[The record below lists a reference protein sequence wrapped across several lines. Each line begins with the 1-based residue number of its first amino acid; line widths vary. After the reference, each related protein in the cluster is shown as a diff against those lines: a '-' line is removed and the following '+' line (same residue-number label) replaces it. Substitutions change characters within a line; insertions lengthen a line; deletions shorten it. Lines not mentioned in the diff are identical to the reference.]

1 MRKKYLIGIGLVM
14 LIGSGVTYFLSTE
27 KKLNWPQKR
36 MVILNDEEE
45 ELETENSYL
54 RARHEWLI
62 SRDLRTGTIPD
73 GIHARE
79 LEWLKSQP
87 VNSSNIFQSAVA
99 NSYEAVGPTQNG
111 GRTRTIVHDRRYNGT
126 TNKVVLA
133 GGISGGIFRSE
144 DGGKTWKFVHPV
156 NEVRSVS
163 TLAQDPSKPDTWYAG
178 TGEAIGVSAAYPNAF
193 VYGNGILKSTDN
205 GKTWTTLTITADNV
219 IQNFGFFDI
228 IHKIIVHPK
237 NSDVYAAIHRK
248 IMRSKDGGTTWETV
262 LSCNVNL
269 LATGACAST
278 SSAGVGD
285 LAVKADGSKIF
296 AAITGRN
303 NVRHLVGIWESA
315 TGDSAS
321 FVRIAGGEKDATDS
335 VAGWRGYNN
344 STNSSGDY
352 SAGWGRIVLALSPS
366 NQNIMYTM
374 IENGESASASK
385 SEADLFKVDMSTKP
399 YKWTGNLDT
408 NLVAKRSNNASSS
421 NKYMELQGAYNM
433 LLAVHPTNPNLVLA
447 GGVNLFRS
455 TDGFQTKEN
464 VTFVGGIS
472 SDDTYTDDDGASH
485 ADNHS
490 FSFDPTNPN
499 RVLIASDGGIGLV
512 DDMTVAKPVW
522 SLSASQ
528 YQTLQYYH
536 VGIDPTNGSKTF
548 VGGAQ
553 DNSTTLRD
561 RTNILG
567 AALPDSN
574 DHYIL
579 LGGDGCQVGM
589 TKKNASNQQYLF
601 CAAQLGQFYRMRL
614 FDFNNSNSIY
624 TKIKPANTG
633 EGLFVTYFHLDP
645 DNTDYLYYATDD
657 SIYRT
662 NSSTTVA
669 ADNWTLMSGVAPSV
683 SGDIYALETTRGP
696 YSTNSHLFIG
706 TSAGK
711 IYRLKDPQG
720 PESTA
725 PIDISPNGMS
735 ACVNGV
741 CPLIRDIAVNPRNQ
755 DTAIA
760 VVSNYGANSI
770 FWTGNATAPS
780 PTWEMI
786 EGNLDIPS
794 VRACEIIV
802 KTTGVEYYVGTSIGL
817 FSTNKVSGSA
827 TVWSREVGTSG
838 KPSEML
844 NTAVVNSIASRWSDN
859 TMVVGTHGNGMF
871 TASLGSPI
879 SASSLN
885 NNNPTTAVFNPIRNS
900 ATFINNVYPTITNNT
915 INYKTGNM
923 LGVKRISVQV
933 ANLSGAIVMK
943 RETGYEN
950 GSMNLGNLPAGTYV
964 ITITSADRKYQTVR
978 KIIKQ

>member
-1 MRKKYLIGIGLVM
+1 MRKKVLIGIGLTL
-14 LIGSGVTYFLSTE
+14 LIGTGIAYFLSSEETFD
-27 KKLNWPQKR
+27 WPQKR
-36 MVILNDEEE
+36 MVILNDEDE
-45 ELETENSYL
+45 ELEAENSFM

-62 SRDLRTGTIPD
+62 SRDIKTGTIPE

-87 VNSSNIFQSAVA
+87 VNSSGIFQSAVA
-99 NSYEAVGPTQNG
+99 NNYDAVGPTQNG
-111 GRTRTIVHDRRYNGT
+111 GRTRTVVHDIRYA

-144 DGGKTWKFVHPV
+144 DGGNTWKFVHPV
-156 NEVRSVS
+156 NDVRSVS

-178 TGEAIGVSAAYPNAF
+178 TGEAIGASAAYPNAF

-205 GKTWTTLTITADNV
+205 GKTWTTLTVTADNV

-237 NSDVYAAIHRK
+237 NSDVYAAIHRR
-248 IMRSKDGGTTWETV
+248 IMRSKDGGSTWETV

-269 LATGACAST
+269 LSTGACAST
-278 SSAGVGD
+278 SGAGVGD
-285 LAVKADGSKIF
+285 LAVKSDGSRIF

-303 NVRHLVGIWESA
+303 NVRHLVGIWESS

-321 FVRIAGGEKDATDS
+321 FVRIAGGEKDAADS
-335 VAGWRGYNN
+335 VAGWRAYDN
-344 STNSSGDY
+344 STSSSGDY

-374 IENGESASASK
+374 IENSESASSSK
-385 SEADLFKVDMSTKP
+385 SEADLFRVDMSTKP
-399 YKWTGNLDT
+399 YKWTGNLGS
-408 NLVAKRSNNASSS
+408 NLVAKRSNNASASD
-421 NKYMELQGAYNM
+421 KYMELQGGYNM
-433 LLAVHPTNPNLVLA
+433 LLAVHPKNSNLVLA

-455 TDGFQTKEN
+455 TDGFQTKDS

-485 ADNHS
+485 ADQHS
-490 FSFDPTNPN
+490 FSFDPTNAN
-499 RVLIASDGGIGLV
+499 RVLIGSDGGIGLIS
-512 DDMTVAKPVW
+512 DITLAKPAW

-548 VGGAQ
+548 YGGSQ

-561 RTNILG
+561 RSNLIG
-567 AALPDSN
+567 SNLPDSN

-579 LGGDGCQVGM
+579 LGGDGCQVGL
-589 TKKNASNQQYLF
+589 TKKNAQNQQYLF

-614 FDFNNSNSIY
+614 FNLNTSSGIY
-624 TKIKPANTG
+624 TKIKPNNTG
-633 EGLFVTYFHLDP
+633 EGIFVTYFHLDP
-645 DNTDYLYYATDD
+645 DNTDYLYYAVDD
-657 SIYRT
+657 TIFRT
-662 NSSTTVA
+662 NSSATVSS
-669 ADNWTLMSGVAPSV
+669 DNWTLMTGVAPSV
-683 SGDIYALETTRGP
+683 SGDIYSLETTRGP

-720 PESTA
+720 SETA
-725 PIDISPNGMS
+725 APVDISPNSMS
-735 ACVNGV
+735 ACANGV
-741 CPLIRDIAVNPRNQ
+741 CPLVRDIAVNPRNQ

-780 PTWEMI
+780 PTWELI

-817 FSTNKVSGSA
+817 FSTTKINGSS
-827 TVWSREVGTSG
+827 TVWSREVGASG

-871 TASLGSPI
+871 TATIGNPI
-879 SASSLN
+879 PASSLN
-885 NNNPTTAVFNPIRNS
+885 NNNPTTAVFNPIRND
-900 ATFINNVYPTITNNT
+900 AFFINNVYPTITNQT
-915 INYKTGNM
+915 VNYKVGNIF
-923 LGVKRISVQV
+923 GVKKIMIQV
-933 ANLSGAIVMK
+933 TNLSGAVVMK
-943 RETGYEN
+943 KETGYEN
-950 GSMNLGNLPAGTYV
+950 GFLNLGNLPSGTYV
-964 ITITSADRKYQTVR
+964 LTITSADRKYQTAK

>member
-1 MRKKYLIGIGLVM
+1 MRKKVLIGIGLTL
-14 LIGSGVTYFLSTE
+14 LIGTGIAYFLSSKE
-27 KKLNWPQKR
+27 SFNWPQKR
-36 MVILNDEEE
+36 MVILNDEDE
-45 ELETENSYL
+45 ELEAENSFM

-62 SRDLRTGTIPD
+62 SRDIKTGTIPE

-87 VNSSNIFQSAVA
+87 VNSSGIFQSAVA
-99 NSYEAVGPTQNG
+99 NNYDAVGPTQNG
-111 GRTRTIVHDRRYNGT
+111 GRTRTVVHDIRYA

-144 DGGKTWKFVHPV
+144 DGGNTWKFVHPV
-156 NEVRSVS
+156 NDVRSVS

-178 TGEAIGVSAAYPNAF
+178 TGEAIGASAAYPNAF

-205 GKTWTTLTITADNV
+205 GKTWTTLTVTADNV

-237 NSDVYAAIHRK
+237 NSDVYAAIHRR
-248 IMRSKDGGTTWETV
+248 IMRSKDGGSTWETV

-269 LATGACAST
+269 LSTGACAST
-278 SSAGVGD
+278 SGAGVGD
-285 LAVKADGSKIF
+285 LAVKSDGSRIF

-303 NVRHLVGIWESA
+303 NVRHLVGIWESS

-321 FVRIAGGEKDATDS
+321 FVRIAGGEKDAADS
-335 VAGWRGYNN
+335 VAGWRAYDN
-344 STNSSGDY
+344 STSSSGDY
-352 SAGWGRIVLALSPS
+352 SAGWGRIVIALSPS

-374 IENGESASASK
+374 IENSESASSSK
-385 SEADLFKVDMSTKP
+385 SEADLFRVDMSTKP
-399 YKWTGNLDT
+399 YKWTGNLGS
-408 NLVAKRSNNASSS
+408 NLVAKRSNNASASD
-421 NKYMELQGAYNM
+421 KYMELQGGYNM
-433 LLAVHPTNPNLVLA
+433 LLAVHPKNSNLVLA

-455 TDGFQTKEN
+455 TDGFQTKDS

-485 ADNHS
+485 ADQHS
-490 FSFDPTNPN
+490 FSFDPTNAN
-499 RVLIASDGGIGLV
+499 RVLIGSDGGIGLIS
-512 DDMTVAKPVW
+512 DITLAKPAW

-548 VGGAQ
+548 YGGSQ

-561 RTNILG
+561 RSNLIG
-567 AALPDSN
+567 SNLPDSN

-579 LGGDGCQVGM
+579 LGGDGCQVGL
-589 TKKNASNQQYLF
+589 TKKNAQNQQYLF

-614 FDFNNSNSIY
+614 FNLNTSSGIY
-624 TKIKPANTG
+624 TKIKPNNTG
-633 EGLFVTYFHLDP
+633 EGIFVTYFHLDP
-645 DNTDYLYYATDD
+645 DNTDYLYYAVDD
-657 SIYRT
+657 TIFRT
-662 NSSTTVA
+662 NSSATVSS
-669 ADNWTLMSGVAPSV
+669 DNWTLMTGVAPSV
-683 SGDIYALETTRGP
+683 SGDIYSLETTRGP

-720 PESTA
+720 SETA
-725 PIDISPNGMS
+725 APVDISPNSMS
-735 ACVNGV
+735 ACANGV
-741 CPLIRDIAVNPRNQ
+741 CPLVRDIAVNPRNQ

-780 PTWEMI
+780 PTWELI

-817 FSTNKVSGSA
+817 FSTTKINGSS
-827 TVWSREVGTSG
+827 TVWSREVGASG

-871 TASLGSPI
+871 TATIGNPI
-879 SASSLN
+879 PASSLN
-885 NNNPTTAVFNPIRNS
+885 NNNPTTAVFNPIRND
-900 ATFINNVYPTITNNT
+900 AFFINNVYPTITNQT
-915 INYKTGNM
+915 VNYKVGNIF
-923 LGVKRISVQV
+923 GVKKIMIQV
-933 ANLSGAIVMK
+933 TNLSGAVVMK
-943 RETGYEN
+943 KETGYEN
-950 GSMNLGNLPAGTYV
+950 GFLNLGNLPSGTYV
-964 ITITSADRKYQTVR
+964 LTITSADRKYQTAK

>member
-1 MRKKYLIGIGLVM
+1 MRKKVLIGFGLLFLVA
-14 LIGSGVTYFLSTE
+14 SGILYFTASE
-27 KKLNWPQKR
+27 DNLNWPQKR
-36 MVILNDEEE
+36 MVILNEEDE
-45 ELETENSYL
+45 ELEAENSFM

-62 SRDLRTGTIPD
+62 SRDLKTGAIPE

-87 VNSSNIFQSAVA
+87 VNSSGIFQSVVA
-99 NSYEAVGPTQNG
+99 NNYDAVGPTQNG
-111 GRTRTIVHDRRYNGT
+111 GRTRTVVHDRRYNGT
-126 TNKVVLA
+126 SNRVILA

-144 DGGKTWKFVHPV
+144 DGGNSWKFVHPV

-178 TGEAIGVSAAYPNAF
+178 TGEAIGASTSYPNAF

-205 GKTWTTLTITADNV
+205 GKTWSVLTVTADNI

-228 IHKIIVHPK
+228 IHKIVVHPK
-237 NSDVYAAIHRK
+237 NSDVYAAIHRR
-248 IMRSKDGGTTWETV
+248 IMRSKDGGSTWETV

-269 LATGACAST
+269 LSTGACAST
-278 SSAGVGD
+278 SIAGVGD
-285 LAVKADGSKIF
+285 LLVKSDGSKIF

-303 NVRHLVGIWESA
+303 NVRHLVGVWESA

-321 FVRIAGGEKDATDS
+321 FIRIAGGEKDAADS
-335 VAGWRGYNN
+335 VAGWRAYDN
-344 STNSSGDY
+344 STSSSGDY
-352 SAGWGRIVLALSPS
+352 KAGWGRIVLALSPS

-374 IENGESASASK
+374 IENSESASSSK
-385 SEADLFKVDMSTKP
+385 PEADLFRVDMSSKT
-399 YKWTGNLDT
+399 YKWSDNLGS
-408 NLVAKRSNNASSS
+408 NLVAKRSNNGSASD
-421 NKYMELQGAYNM
+421 KYMELQGGYNM
-433 LLAVHPTNPNLVLA
+433 LLAVHPKNSNLVLA
-447 GGVNLFRS
+447 GGVNLFKS
-455 TDGFQTKEN
+455 TNGFQTKDS
-464 VTFVGGIS
+464 VTFIGGIS

-485 ADNHS
+485 ADQHS
-490 FSFDPTNPN
+490 FSFDPTNDN
-499 RVLIASDGGIGLV
+499 RLLIGSDGGIGLIN
-512 DDMTVAKPVW
+512 DITLAKPVW

-536 VGIDPTNGSKTF
+536 VGIDPSNGSRTF
-548 VGGAQ
+548 FGGAQ

-561 RTNILG
+561 RTNIIG
-567 AALPDSN
+567 SNLPDSN
-574 DHYIL
+574 DHYML
-579 LGGDGCQVGM
+579 LGGDGCQVGL

-614 FDFNNSNSIY
+614 FNLNTSSGIY
-624 TKIKPANTG
+624 TKIKPNNTG
-633 EGLFVTYFHLDP
+633 EGIFVTYFHLDP
-645 DNTDYLYYATDD
+645 DNTDYLYYAVDD
-657 SIYRT
+657 TIFRT
-662 NSSTTVA
+662 NSSTTVSS
-669 ADNWTLMSGVAPSV
+669 DNWTLMSGVAPSV
-683 SGDIYALETTRGP
+683 SGDIYSLETTRGP

-720 PESTA
+720 SESTA

-741 CPLIRDIAVNPRNQ
+741 CPLVRDIAVNPRNQ

-780 PTWEMI
+780 PTWELI

-817 FSTNKVSGSA
+817 FSTTKISGSS

-859 TMVVGTHGNGMF
+859 TMVIGTHGNGMF
-871 TASLGSPI
+871 TATLGSPI
-879 SASSLN
+879 PASALN
-885 NNNPTTAVFNPIRNS
+885 NNNPTTAVFNPIRNNS
-900 ATFINNVYPTITNNT
+900 SFINNVYPTITNNT
-915 INYKTGNM
+915 VNYKTGNVF
-923 LGVKRISVQV
+923 GVKKILIQV
-933 ANLSGAIVMK
+933 SNLSGATVMRK
-943 RETGYEN
+943 ETGYEN
-950 GSMNLGNLPAGTYV
+950 GLLNLGNLPPGTYV
-964 ITITSADRKYQTVR
+964 LTITSADRKYQTSK

>member
-1 MRKKYLIGIGLVM
+1 MRKKVLIGIGLTL
-14 LIGSGVTYFLSTE
+14 LIGTGIAYFLSSKE
-27 KKLNWPQKR
+27 SFNWPQKR
-36 MVILNDEEE
+36 MVILNDEDE
-45 ELETENSYL
+45 ELEAENSFM

-62 SRDLRTGTIPD
+62 SRDIKTGTIPE

-87 VNSSNIFQSAVA
+87 VNSSGIFQSAVA
-99 NSYEAVGPTQNG
+99 NNYDAVGPTQNG
-111 GRTRTIVHDRRYNGT
+111 GRTRTVVHDIRYA

-144 DGGKTWKFVHPV
+144 DGGNTWKFVHPV
-156 NEVRSVS
+156 NDVRSVS

-178 TGEAIGVSAAYPNAF
+178 TGEAIGASAAYPNAF

-205 GKTWTTLTITADNV
+205 GKTWTTLTVTADNV

-237 NSDVYAAIHRK
+237 NSDVYAAIHRR
-248 IMRSKDGGTTWETV
+248 IMRSKDGGSTWETV

-269 LATGACAST
+269 LSTGACAST
-278 SSAGVGD
+278 SGAGVGD
-285 LAVKADGSKIF
+285 LAVKSDGSRIF

-303 NVRHLVGIWESA
+303 NVRHLVGIWESS

-321 FVRIAGGEKDATDS
+321 FVRIAGGEKDAADS
-335 VAGWRGYNN
+335 VAGWRAYDN
-344 STNSSGDY
+344 STSSSGDY
-352 SAGWGRIVLALSPS
+352 SAGWGRIVIALSPS

-374 IENGESASASK
+374 IENSESASSSK
-385 SEADLFKVDMSTKP
+385 SEADLFRVDMSTKP
-399 YKWTGNLDT
+399 YKWTGNLGS
-408 NLVAKRSNNASSS
+408 NLVAKRSNNASASD
-421 NKYMELQGAYNM
+421 KYMELQGGYNM
-433 LLAVHPTNPNLVLA
+433 LLAVHPKNSNLVLA

-455 TDGFQTKEN
+455 TDGFQTKDS

-485 ADNHS
+485 ADQHS
-490 FSFDPTNPN
+490 FSFDPTNAN
-499 RVLIASDGGIGLV
+499 RVLIGSDGGIGLIS
-512 DDMTVAKPVW
+512 DITLAKPAW

-548 VGGAQ
+548 YGGSQ

-561 RTNILG
+561 RSNLIG
-567 AALPDSN
+567 SNLPDSN

-579 LGGDGCQVGM
+579 LGGDGCQVGL
-589 TKKNASNQQYLF
+589 TKKNAQNQQYLF

-614 FDFNNSNSIY
+614 FNLNTSSGIY
-624 TKIKPANTG
+624 TKIKPNNTG
-633 EGLFVTYFHLDP
+633 EGIFVTYFHLDP
-645 DNTDYLYYATDD
+645 DNTDYLYYAVDD
-657 SIYRT
+657 TIFRT
-662 NSSTTVA
+662 NSSATVSS
-669 ADNWTLMSGVAPSV
+669 DNWTLMTGVAPSV
-683 SGDIYALETTRGP
+683 SGDIYSLETTRGP

-720 PESTA
+720 SETA
-725 PIDISPNGMS
+725 APVDISPNSMS
-735 ACVNGV
+735 ACANGV
-741 CPLIRDIAVNPRNQ
+741 CPLVRDIAVNPRNQ

-780 PTWEMI
+780 PTWELI

-817 FSTNKVSGSA
+817 FSTTKINGSS
-827 TVWSREVGTSG
+827 TVWSREVGASG

-871 TASLGSPI
+871 TTTIGNPI
-879 SASSLN
+879 PASSLN
-885 NNNPTTAVFNPIRNS
+885 NNNPTTAVFNPIRNDVF
-900 ATFINNVYPTITNNT
+900 FINNVYPTITNQT
-915 INYKTGNM
+915 VNYKVGNIF
-923 LGVKRISVQV
+923 GVKKIMIQV
-933 ANLSGAIVMK
+933 TNLSGAVVMK
-943 RETGYEN
+943 KETGYEN
-950 GSMNLGNLPAGTYV
+950 GFLNLGNLPSGTYV
-964 ITITSADRKYQTVR
+964 LTITSADRKYQTAK

>member
-1 MRKKYLIGIGLVM
+1 MRKKVLLGIGLTL
-14 LIGSGVTYFLSTE
+14 LIGTRIAYFLSSEETFD
-27 KKLNWPQKR
+27 WPQKR
-36 MVILNDEEE
+36 MVILNDEDE
-45 ELETENSYL
+45 ELEAENSFM

-62 SRDLRTGTIPD
+62 SRDIKTGTIPE

-87 VNSSNIFQSAVA
+87 VNNSGIFQSAVA
-99 NSYEAVGPTQNG
+99 NNYDAVGPTQNG
-111 GRTRTIVHDRRYNGT
+111 GRTRTVVHDIRYA

-144 DGGKTWKFVHPV
+144 DGGNTWKFVHPV
-156 NEVRSVS
+156 NDVRSVS
-163 TLAQDPSKPDTWYAG
+163 TLVQDPSKPDTWYAG
-178 TGEAIGVSAAYPNAF
+178 TGEAIGASAAYPNAF

-205 GKTWTTLTITADNV
+205 GKTWSTLTVTADNV

-237 NSDVYAAIHRK
+237 NSDVYAAIHRR
-248 IMRSKDGGTTWETV
+248 IMRSKDGGSTWETV

-269 LATGACAST
+269 LSTGACAST
-278 SSAGVGD
+278 SGAGVGD
-285 LAVKADGSKIF
+285 LAVKSDGSRIF

-303 NVRHLVGIWESA
+303 NVRHLVGIWESS

-321 FVRIAGGEKDATDS
+321 FVRIAGGEKDAADS
-335 VAGWRGYNN
+335 VAGWRAYDN
-344 STNSSGDY
+344 STSSSGDY

-374 IENGESASASK
+374 IENSESASSSK
-385 SEADLFKVDMSTKP
+385 SEADLFRVDMSTKP
-399 YKWTGNLDT
+399 YKWTGNLGS
-408 NLVAKRSNNASSS
+408 NLVAKRSNNASASD
-421 NKYMELQGAYNM
+421 KYMELQGGYNM
-433 LLAVHPTNPNLVLA
+433 LLAVHPKNSNLVLA

-455 TDGFQTKEN
+455 TDGFQTKDS

-485 ADNHS
+485 ADQHS
-490 FSFDPTNPN
+490 FSFDPTNAN
-499 RVLIASDGGIGLV
+499 RVLIGSDGGIGLIS
-512 DDMTVAKPVW
+512 DITLAKPAW

-548 VGGAQ
+548 YGGSQ

-561 RTNILG
+561 RSNLIG
-567 AALPDSN
+567 SNLPDSN

-579 LGGDGCQVGM
+579 LGGDGCQVGL
-589 TKKNASNQQYLF
+589 TKKNAQNQQYLF

-614 FDFNNSNSIY
+614 FNLNTSSGIY
-624 TKIKPANTG
+624 TKIKPNNTG
-633 EGLFVTYFHLDP
+633 EGIFVTYFHLDP
-645 DNTDYLYYATDD
+645 DNTDYLYYAVDD
-657 SIYRT
+657 TIFRT
-662 NSSTTVA
+662 NSSATVSS
-669 ADNWTLMSGVAPSV
+669 DNWTLMTGVAPSV
-683 SGDIYALETTRGP
+683 SGDIYSLETTRGP

-720 PESTA
+720 SETA
-725 PIDISPNGMS
+725 APVDISPNSMS
-735 ACVNGV
+735 ACANGV
-741 CPLIRDIAVNPRNQ
+741 CPLVRDIAVNPRNQ

-780 PTWEMI
+780 PTWELI

-817 FSTNKVSGSA
+817 FSTTKINGSS
-827 TVWSREVGTSG
+827 TVWSREVGASG

-871 TASLGSPI
+871 TATIGNPI
-879 SASSLN
+879 PASSLN
-885 NNNPTTAVFNPIRNS
+885 NNNPTTAVFNPIRNDVF
-900 ATFINNVYPTITNNT
+900 FINNVYPTITNQT
-915 INYKTGNM
+915 VNYKVGNIF
-923 LGVKRISVQV
+923 GVKKIMIQV
-933 ANLSGAIVMK
+933 TNLSGAVVMK
-943 RETGYEN
+943 KETGYEN
-950 GSMNLGNLPAGTYV
+950 GFLNLGNLPSGTYV
-964 ITITSADRKYQTVR
+964 LTITSADRKYQTAK

>member
-1 MRKKYLIGIGLVM
+1 MRKKVLIGIGLTL
-14 LIGSGVTYFLSTE
+14 LIGTGIAYFLSSEETFD
-27 KKLNWPQKR
+27 WPQKR
-36 MVILNDEEE
+36 MVILNDEDE
-45 ELETENSYL
+45 ELEAENSFM

-62 SRDLRTGTIPD
+62 SRDIKTGTIPE

-87 VNSSNIFQSAVA
+87 VNNSGIFQSAVA
-99 NSYEAVGPTQNG
+99 NNYDAVGPTQNG
-111 GRTRTIVHDRRYNGT
+111 GRTRTVVHDIRYA

-144 DGGKTWKFVHPV
+144 DGGNTWKFVHPV
-156 NEVRSVS
+156 NDVRSVS

-178 TGEAIGVSAAYPNAF
+178 TGEAIGASAAYPNAF

-205 GKTWTTLTITADNV
+205 GKTWSTLTVTADNV

-237 NSDVYAAIHRK
+237 NSDVYAAIHRR
-248 IMRSKDGGTTWETV
+248 IMRSKDGGSTWETV

-269 LATGACAST
+269 LSTGACAST
-278 SSAGVGD
+278 SGAGVGD
-285 LAVKADGSKIF
+285 LAVKSDGSRIF

-303 NVRHLVGIWESA
+303 NVRHLVGIWESS

-321 FVRIAGGEKDATDS
+321 FVRIAGGEKDAADS
-335 VAGWRGYNN
+335 VAGWRAYDN
-344 STNSSGDY
+344 STSSSGDY

-374 IENGESASASK
+374 IENSESASSSK
-385 SEADLFKVDMSTKP
+385 SEADLFRVDMSTKP
-399 YKWTGNLDT
+399 YKWTGNLGS
-408 NLVAKRSNNASSS
+408 NLVAKRSNNASASD
-421 NKYMELQGAYNM
+421 KYMELQGGYNM
-433 LLAVHPTNPNLVLA
+433 LLAVHPKNSNLVLA

-455 TDGFQTKEN
+455 TDGFQTKDS

-485 ADNHS
+485 ADQHS
-490 FSFDPTNPN
+490 FSFDPTNAN
-499 RVLIASDGGIGLV
+499 RVLIGSDGGIGLIS
-512 DDMTVAKPVW
+512 DITLAKPAW

-548 VGGAQ
+548 YGGSQ

-561 RTNILG
+561 RSNLIG
-567 AALPDSN
+567 SNLPDSN

-579 LGGDGCQVGM
+579 LGGDGCQVGL
-589 TKKNASNQQYLF
+589 TKKNAQNQQYLF

-614 FDFNNSNSIY
+614 FNLNTSSGIY
-624 TKIKPANTG
+624 TKIKPNNTG
-633 EGLFVTYFHLDP
+633 EGIFVTYFHLDP
-645 DNTDYLYYATDD
+645 DNTDYLYYAVDD
-657 SIYRT
+657 TIFRT
-662 NSSTTVA
+662 NSSATVSS
-669 ADNWTLMSGVAPSV
+669 DNWTLMTGVAPSV
-683 SGDIYALETTRGP
+683 SGDIYSLETTRGP

-720 PESTA
+720 SETA
-725 PIDISPNGMS
+725 APVDISPNSMS
-735 ACVNGV
+735 ACANGV
-741 CPLIRDIAVNPRNQ
+741 CPLVRDIAVNPRNQ

-780 PTWEMI
+780 PTWELI

-817 FSTNKVSGSA
+817 FSTTKINGSS
-827 TVWSREVGTSG
+827 TVWSREVGASG

-871 TASLGSPI
+871 TATIGNPI
-879 SASSLN
+879 PASSLN
-885 NNNPTTAVFNPIRNS
+885 NNNPTTAVFNPIRNDVF
-900 ATFINNVYPTITNNT
+900 FINNVYPTITNQT
-915 INYKTGNM
+915 VNYKVGNIF
-923 LGVKRISVQV
+923 GVKKIMIQV
-933 ANLSGAIVMK
+933 TNLSGAVVMK
-943 RETGYEN
+943 KETGYEN
-950 GSMNLGNLPAGTYV
+950 GFLNLGNLPSGTYV
-964 ITITSADRKYQTVR
+964 LTITSADRKYQTAK

>member
-1 MRKKYLIGIGLVM
+1 MRKKVLIGIGLIL
-14 LIGSGVTYFLSTE
+14 LIGTGIAYFLSSEETF
-27 KKLNWPQKR
+27 NWPQKR
-36 MVILNDEEE
+36 MVILNDEDE
-45 ELETENSYL
+45 ELEAENSFM

-62 SRDLRTGTIPD
+62 SRDIKTGTIPE

-87 VNSSNIFQSAVA
+87 VNSSGIFQSAVA
-99 NSYEAVGPTQNG
+99 NNYDAVGPTQNG
-111 GRTRTIVHDRRYNGT
+111 GRTRTVVHDIRYA

-144 DGGKTWKFVHPV
+144 DGGNTWKFVHPV
-156 NEVRSVS
+156 NDVRSVS

-178 TGEAIGVSAAYPNAF
+178 TGEAIGASAAYPNAF

-205 GKTWTTLTITADNV
+205 GKTWTTLTVTADNV

-237 NSDVYAAIHRK
+237 NSDVYAAIHRR
-248 IMRSKDGGTTWETV
+248 IMRSKDGGSTWETV

-269 LATGACAST
+269 LSTGACAST
-278 SSAGVGD
+278 SGAGVGD
-285 LAVKADGSKIF
+285 LAVKSDGSRIF

-303 NVRHLVGIWESA
+303 NVRHLVGIWESS

-321 FVRIAGGEKDATDS
+321 FVRIAGGEKDAADS
-335 VAGWRGYNN
+335 VAGWRAYDN
-344 STNSSGDY
+344 STSSSGDY
-352 SAGWGRIVLALSPS
+352 SAGWGRIVIALSPS

-374 IENGESASASK
+374 IENSESASSSK

-399 YKWTGNLDT
+399 YKWTGNLGS
-408 NLVAKRSNNASSS
+408 NLVAKRSNNASASD
-421 NKYMELQGAYNM
+421 KYMELQGGYNM
-433 LLAVHPTNPNLVLA
+433 LLAVHPKNSNLVLA

-455 TDGFQTKEN
+455 TDGFQTKDS

-485 ADNHS
+485 ADQHS
-490 FSFDPTNPN
+490 FSFDPTNAN
-499 RVLIASDGGIGLV
+499 RVLIGSDGGIGLIS
-512 DDMTVAKPVW
+512 DITLAKPAW

-548 VGGAQ
+548 YGGSQ

-561 RTNILG
+561 RSNLIG
-567 AALPDSN
+567 SNLPDSN

-579 LGGDGCQVGM
+579 LGGDGCQVGL
-589 TKKNASNQQYLF
+589 TKKNAQNQQYLF

-614 FDFNNSNSIY
+614 FNLNTSSGIY
-624 TKIKPANTG
+624 TKIKPNNTG
-633 EGLFVTYFHLDP
+633 EGIFVTYFHLDP
-645 DNTDYLYYATDD
+645 DNTDYLYYAVDD
-657 SIYRT
+657 TIFRT
-662 NSSTTVA
+662 NSSATVSS
-669 ADNWTLMSGVAPSV
+669 DNWTLMTGVAPSV
-683 SGDIYALETTRGP
+683 SGDIYSLETTRGP

-720 PESTA
+720 SETAA
-725 PIDISPNGMS
+725 PIDISPNSMS
-735 ACVNGV
+735 ACANGV
-741 CPLIRDIAVNPRNQ
+741 CPLVRDIAVNPRNQ

-780 PTWEMI
+780 PTWELI

-794 VRACEIIV
+794 VRACEIVV

-817 FSTNKVSGSA
+817 FSTTKINGSS
-827 TVWSREVGTSG
+827 TVWSREVGASG

-871 TASLGSPI
+871 TATIGNPI
-879 SASSLN
+879 PASSLN
-885 NNNPTTAVFNPIRNS
+885 NNNPTTAVFNPIRND
-900 ATFINNVYPTITNNT
+900 AFFINNVYPTITNQT
-915 INYKTGNM
+915 VNYKVGNIF
-923 LGVKRISVQV
+923 GVKKLMIQV
-933 ANLSGAIVMK
+933 TNLSGAVVMK
-943 RETGYEN
+943 KETGYEN
-950 GSMNLGNLPAGTYV
+950 GYLNLGSLPSGTYV
-964 ITITSADRKYQTVR
+964 LTITSADRKYQTAK

>member
-1 MRKKYLIGIGLVM
+1 MRKKVLIGIGLTL
-14 LIGSGVTYFLSTE
+14 LIGTGIAYFLSSKE
-27 KKLNWPQKR
+27 SFNWPQKR
-36 MVILNDEEE
+36 MVILNDEDE
-45 ELETENSYL
+45 ELEAENSFM

-62 SRDLRTGTIPD
+62 SRDIKTGTIPE

-87 VNSSNIFQSAVA
+87 VNSSGIFQSAVA
-99 NSYEAVGPTQNG
+99 NNYDAVGPTQNG
-111 GRTRTIVHDRRYNGT
+111 GRTRTVVHDIRYA

-144 DGGKTWKFVHPV
+144 DGGNTWKFVHPV
-156 NEVRSVS
+156 NDVRSVS

-178 TGEAIGVSAAYPNAF
+178 TGEAIGASAAYPNAF

-205 GKTWTTLTITADNV
+205 GKTWTTLTVTADNV

-237 NSDVYAAIHRK
+237 NSDVYAAIHRR
-248 IMRSKDGGTTWETV
+248 IMRSKDGGSTWETV

-269 LATGACAST
+269 LSTGACAST
-278 SSAGVGD
+278 SGAGVGD
-285 LAVKADGSKIF
+285 LAVKSDGSKIF

-303 NVRHLVGIWESA
+303 NVRHLVGIWESS

-321 FVRIAGGEKDATDS
+321 FVRIAGGEKDAADS
-335 VAGWRGYNN
+335 VAGWRAYDN
-344 STNSSGDY
+344 STSSSGDY
-352 SAGWGRIVLALSPS
+352 SAGWGRIVIALSPS

-374 IENGESASASK
+374 IENSESASSSK
-385 SEADLFKVDMSTKP
+385 SEADLFRVDMSTKP
-399 YKWTGNLDT
+399 YKWTGNLGS
-408 NLVAKRSNNASSS
+408 NLVAKRSNNASASD
-421 NKYMELQGAYNM
+421 KYMELQGGYNM
-433 LLAVHPTNPNLVLA
+433 LLAVHPKNSNLVLA

-455 TDGFQTKEN
+455 TDGFQTKDS

-485 ADNHS
+485 ADQHS
-490 FSFDPTNPN
+490 FSFDPTNAN
-499 RVLIASDGGIGLV
+499 RVLIGSDGGIGLIS
-512 DDMTVAKPVW
+512 DITLAKPAW

-548 VGGAQ
+548 YGGSQ

-561 RTNILG
+561 RSNLIG
-567 AALPDSN
+567 SNLPDSN

-579 LGGDGCQVGM
+579 LGGDGCQVGL
-589 TKKNASNQQYLF
+589 TKKNAQNQQYLF

-614 FDFNNSNSIY
+614 FNLNTSSGIY
-624 TKIKPANTG
+624 TKIKPNNTG
-633 EGLFVTYFHLDP
+633 EGIFVTYFHLDP
-645 DNTDYLYYATDD
+645 DNTDYLYYAVDD
-657 SIYRT
+657 TIFRT
-662 NSSTTVA
+662 NSSATVSS
-669 ADNWTLMSGVAPSV
+669 DNWTLMTGVAPSV
-683 SGDIYALETTRGP
+683 SGDIYSLETTRGP

-720 PESTA
+720 SETA
-725 PIDISPNGMS
+725 APVDISPNSMS
-735 ACVNGV
+735 ACANGV
-741 CPLIRDIAVNPRNQ
+741 CPLVRDIAVNPRNQ

-780 PTWEMI
+780 PTWELI

-817 FSTNKVSGSA
+817 FSTTKINGSS
-827 TVWSREVGTSG
+827 TVWSREVGASG

-871 TASLGSPI
+871 TATIGNPI
-879 SASSLN
+879 PASSLN
-885 NNNPTTAVFNPIRNS
+885 NNNPTTAVFNPIRND
-900 ATFINNVYPTITNNT
+900 AFFINNVYPTITNQT
-915 INYKTGNM
+915 VNYKVGNIF
-923 LGVKRISVQV
+923 GVKKIMIQV
-933 ANLSGAIVMK
+933 TNLSGAVVMK
-943 RETGYEN
+943 KETGYEN
-950 GSMNLGNLPAGTYV
+950 GFLNLGNLPSGTYV
-964 ITITSADRKYQTVR
+964 LTITSADRKYQTAK

>member
-1 MRKKYLIGIGLVM
+1 MRKKVLIGIGLTL
-14 LIGSGVTYFLSTE
+14 LIGTGIAYFLSSKE
-27 KKLNWPQKR
+27 SFNWPQKR
-36 MVILNDEEE
+36 MVILNDEDE
-45 ELETENSYL
+45 ELEAENSFM

-62 SRDLRTGTIPD
+62 SRDIKTGTIPE

-87 VNSSNIFQSAVA
+87 VNSSGIFQSAVA
-99 NSYEAVGPTQNG
+99 NNYDAVGPTQNG
-111 GRTRTIVHDRRYNGT
+111 GRTRTVVHDIRYA

-144 DGGKTWKFVHPV
+144 DGGNTWKFVHPV
-156 NEVRSVS
+156 NDVRSVS

-178 TGEAIGVSAAYPNAF
+178 TGEAIGASAAYPNAF

-205 GKTWTTLTITADNV
+205 GKTWTTLTVTADNV

-237 NSDVYAAIHRK
+237 NSDVYAAIHRR
-248 IMRSKDGGTTWETV
+248 IMRSKDGGSTWETV

-269 LATGACAST
+269 LSTGACAST
-278 SSAGVGD
+278 SGAGVGD
-285 LAVKADGSKIF
+285 LAVKSDGSRIF

-303 NVRHLVGIWESA
+303 NVRHLVGIWESS

-321 FVRIAGGEKDATDS
+321 FVRIAGGEKDAADS
-335 VAGWRGYNN
+335 VAGWRAYDN
-344 STNSSGDY
+344 STSSSGDY
-352 SAGWGRIVLALSPS
+352 SAGWGRIVIALSPS

-374 IENGESASASK
+374 IENSESASSSK
-385 SEADLFKVDMSTKP
+385 SEADLFRVDMSTKP
-399 YKWTGNLDT
+399 YKWTGNLGS
-408 NLVAKRSNNASSS
+408 NLVAKRSNNASASD
-421 NKYMELQGAYNM
+421 KYMELQGGYNM
-433 LLAVHPTNPNLVLA
+433 LLAVHPKNSNLVLA

-455 TDGFQTKEN
+455 TDGFQTKDS

-485 ADNHS
+485 ADQHS
-490 FSFDPTNPN
+490 FSFDPTNAN
-499 RVLIASDGGIGLV
+499 RVLIGSDGGIGLIS
-512 DDMTVAKPVW
+512 DITLAKPAW

-548 VGGAQ
+548 YGGSQ

-561 RTNILG
+561 RSNLIG
-567 AALPDSN
+567 SNLPDSN

-579 LGGDGCQVGM
+579 LGGDGCQVGL
-589 TKKNASNQQYLF
+589 TKKNAQNQQYLF

-614 FDFNNSNSIY
+614 FNLNTSSGIY
-624 TKIKPANTG
+624 TKIKPNNTG
-633 EGLFVTYFHLDP
+633 EGIFVTYFHLDP
-645 DNTDYLYYATDD
+645 DNTDYLYYAVDD
-657 SIYRT
+657 TIFRT
-662 NSSTTVA
+662 NSSATVSS
-669 ADNWTLMSGVAPSV
+669 DNWTLMTGVAPSV
-683 SGDIYALETTRGP
+683 SGDIYSLETTRGP

-720 PESTA
+720 SETA
-725 PIDISPNGMS
+725 APVDISPNSMS
-735 ACVNGV
+735 ACANGV
-741 CPLIRDIAVNPRNQ
+741 CPLVRDIAVNPRNQ

-780 PTWEMI
+780 PTWELI

-817 FSTNKVSGSA
+817 FSTTKINGSS
-827 TVWSREVGTSG
+827 TVWSREVGASG

-871 TASLGSPI
+871 TATIGNPI
-879 SASSLN
+879 PASSLN
-885 NNNPTTAVFNPIRNS
+885 NNNPTTAVFNPIRNDVF
-900 ATFINNVYPTITNNT
+900 FINNVYPTITNQT
-915 INYKTGNM
+915 VNYKVGNIF
-923 LGVKRISVQV
+923 GVKKIMIQV
-933 ANLSGAIVMK
+933 TNLSGAVVMK
-943 RETGYEN
+943 KETGYEN
-950 GSMNLGNLPAGTYV
+950 GFLNLGNLPSGTYV
-964 ITITSADRKYQTVR
+964 LTITSADRKYQTAK

>member
-1 MRKKYLIGIGLVM
+1 MRKKVLLGIGLTL
-14 LIGSGVTYFLSTE
+14 LIGTGIAYFLSSEETFD
-27 KKLNWPQKR
+27 WPQKR
-36 MVILNDEEE
+36 MVILNDEDE
-45 ELETENSYL
+45 ELEAENSFM

-62 SRDLRTGTIPD
+62 SRDIKTGTIPE

-87 VNSSNIFQSAVA
+87 VNNSGIFQSAVA
-99 NSYEAVGPTQNG
+99 NNYDAVGPTQNG
-111 GRTRTIVHDRRYNGT
+111 GRTRTVVHDIRYA

-144 DGGKTWKFVHPV
+144 DGGNTWKFVHPV
-156 NEVRSVS
+156 NDVRSVS

-178 TGEAIGVSAAYPNAF
+178 TGEAIGASAAYPNAF

-205 GKTWTTLTITADNV
+205 GKTWSTLTVTADNV

-237 NSDVYAAIHRK
+237 NSDVYAAIHRR
-248 IMRSKDGGTTWETV
+248 IMRSKDGGSTWETV

-269 LATGACAST
+269 LSTGACAST
-278 SSAGVGD
+278 SGAGVGD
-285 LAVKADGSKIF
+285 LAVKSDGSRIF

-303 NVRHLVGIWESA
+303 NVRHLVGIWESS

-321 FVRIAGGEKDATDS
+321 FVRIAGGEKDAADS
-335 VAGWRGYNN
+335 VAGWRAYDN
-344 STNSSGDY
+344 STSSSGDY
-352 SAGWGRIVLALSPS
+352 SAGWGRIVIALSPS

-374 IENGESASASK
+374 IENSESASSSK

-399 YKWTGNLDT
+399 YKWTGNLGS
-408 NLVAKRSNNASSS
+408 NLVAKRSNNASASD
-421 NKYMELQGAYNM
+421 KYMELQGGYNM
-433 LLAVHPTNPNLVLA
+433 LLAVHPKNSNLVLA

-455 TDGFQTKEN
+455 TDGFQTKDS

-485 ADNHS
+485 ADQHS
-490 FSFDPTNPN
+490 FSFDPTNAN
-499 RVLIASDGGIGLV
+499 RVLIGSDGGIGLIS
-512 DDMTVAKPVW
+512 DITLAKPAW

-548 VGGAQ
+548 YGGSQ

-561 RTNILG
+561 RSNLIG
-567 AALPDSN
+567 SNLPDSN

-579 LGGDGCQVGM
+579 LGGDGCQVGL
-589 TKKNASNQQYLF
+589 TKKNAQNQQYLF

-614 FDFNNSNSIY
+614 FNLNTSSGIY
-624 TKIKPANTG
+624 TKIKPNNTG
-633 EGLFVTYFHLDP
+633 EGIFVTYFHLDP
-645 DNTDYLYYATDD
+645 DNTDYLYYAVDD
-657 SIYRT
+657 TIFRT
-662 NSSTTVA
+662 NSSATVSS
-669 ADNWTLMSGVAPSV
+669 DNWTLMTGVAPSV
-683 SGDIYALETTRGP
+683 SGDIYSLETTRGP

-720 PESTA
+720 SETA
-725 PIDISPNGMS
+725 APVDISPNSMS
-735 ACVNGV
+735 ACANGV
-741 CPLIRDIAVNPRNQ
+741 CPLVRDIAVNPRNQ

-780 PTWEMI
+780 PTWELI

-817 FSTNKVSGSA
+817 FSTTKINGSS
-827 TVWSREVGTSG
+827 TVWSREVGASG

-871 TASLGSPI
+871 TATIGNPI
-879 SASSLN
+879 PASSLN
-885 NNNPTTAVFNPIRNS
+885 NNNPTTAVFNPIRND
-900 ATFINNVYPTITNNT
+900 AFFINNVYPTITNQT
-915 INYKTGNM
+915 VNYKVGNIF
-923 LGVKRISVQV
+923 GVKKIMIQV
-933 ANLSGAIVMK
+933 TNLSGAVVMK
-943 RETGYEN
+943 KETGYEN
-950 GSMNLGNLPAGTYV
+950 GFLNLGNLPSGTYV
-964 ITITSADRKYQTVR
+964 LTITSADRKYQTAK

>member
-1 MRKKYLIGIGLVM
+1 MRKKVLLGIGLTL
-14 LIGSGVTYFLSTE
+14 LIGTGIAYFLSSEETFD
-27 KKLNWPQKR
+27 WPQKR
-36 MVILNDEEE
+36 MVILNDEDE
-45 ELETENSYL
+45 ELEAENSFM

-62 SRDLRTGTIPD
+62 SRDIKTGTIPE

-87 VNSSNIFQSAVA
+87 VNNSGIFQSAVA
-99 NSYEAVGPTQNG
+99 NNYDAVGPTQNG
-111 GRTRTIVHDRRYNGT
+111 GRTRTVVHDIRYA

-144 DGGKTWKFVHPV
+144 DGGNTWKFVHPV
-156 NEVRSVS
+156 NDVRSVS

-178 TGEAIGVSAAYPNAF
+178 TGEAIGASAAYPNAF

-205 GKTWTTLTITADNV
+205 GKTWSTLTVTADNV

-237 NSDVYAAIHRK
+237 NSDVYAAIHRR
-248 IMRSKDGGTTWETV
+248 IMRSKDGGSTWETV

-269 LATGACAST
+269 LSTGACAST
-278 SSAGVGD
+278 SGAGVGD
-285 LAVKADGSKIF
+285 LAVKSDGSRIF

-303 NVRHLVGIWESA
+303 NVRHLVGIWESS

-321 FVRIAGGEKDATDS
+321 FVRIAGGEKDAADS
-335 VAGWRGYNN
+335 VAGWRAYDN
-344 STNSSGDY
+344 STSSSGDY

-374 IENGESASASK
+374 IENSESASSSK
-385 SEADLFKVDMSTKP
+385 SEADLFRVDMSTKP
-399 YKWTGNLDT
+399 YKWTGNLGS
-408 NLVAKRSNNASSS
+408 NLVAKRSNNASASD
-421 NKYMELQGAYNM
+421 KYMELQGGYNM
-433 LLAVHPTNPNLVLA
+433 LLAVHPKNSNLVLA

-455 TDGFQTKEN
+455 TDGFQTKDS

-485 ADNHS
+485 ADQHS
-490 FSFDPTNPN
+490 FSFDPTNAN
-499 RVLIASDGGIGLV
+499 RVLIGSDGGIGLIS
-512 DDMTVAKPVW
+512 DITLAKPAW

-548 VGGAQ
+548 YGGSQ

-561 RTNILG
+561 RSNLIG
-567 AALPDSN
+567 SNLPDSN

-579 LGGDGCQVGM
+579 LGGDGCQVGL
-589 TKKNASNQQYLF
+589 TKKNAQNQQYLF

-614 FDFNNSNSIY
+614 FNLNTSSGIY
-624 TKIKPANTG
+624 TKIKPNNTG
-633 EGLFVTYFHLDP
+633 EGIFVTYFHLDP
-645 DNTDYLYYATDD
+645 DNTDYLYYAVDD
-657 SIYRT
+657 TIFRT
-662 NSSTTVA
+662 NSSATVSS
-669 ADNWTLMSGVAPSV
+669 DNWTLMTGVAPSV
-683 SGDIYALETTRGP
+683 SGDIYSLETTRGP

-720 PESTA
+720 SETA
-725 PIDISPNGMS
+725 APVDISPNSMS
-735 ACVNGV
+735 ACANGV
-741 CPLIRDIAVNPRNQ
+741 CPLVRDIAVNPRNQ

-780 PTWEMI
+780 PTWELI

-817 FSTNKVSGSA
+817 FSTTKINGSS
-827 TVWSREVGTSG
+827 TVWSREVGASG

-871 TASLGSPI
+871 TATIGNPI
-879 SASSLN
+879 PASSLN
-885 NNNPTTAVFNPIRNS
+885 NNNPTTAVFNPIRNDVF
-900 ATFINNVYPTITNNT
+900 FINNVYPTITNQT
-915 INYKTGNM
+915 VNYKVGNIF
-923 LGVKRISVQV
+923 GVKKIMIQV
-933 ANLSGAIVMK
+933 TNLSGAVVMK
-943 RETGYEN
+943 KETGYEN
-950 GSMNLGNLPAGTYV
+950 GFLNLGNLPSGTYV
-964 ITITSADRKYQTVR
+964 LTITSADRKYQTAK

>member
-1 MRKKYLIGIGLVM
+1 MRKNIYIAIGLIAI
-14 LIGSGVTYFLSTE
+14 LSGAYFYMNTANDNS
-27 KKLNWPQKR
+27 WPQKR
-36 MVILNDEEE
+36 MVILNDEDQEME
-45 ELETENSYL
+45 AENSFL
-54 RARHEWLI
+54 RAKHEWLI
-62 SRDLRTGTIPD
+62 SRDLRTGTIPE
-73 GIHARE
+73 GIHAKE

-87 VNSSNIFQSAVA
+87 VNSSGAFQSVVA

-111 GRTRTIVHDRRYNGT
+111 GRTRTIVHDKRYNGSS
-126 TNKVVLA
+126 NKVILA

-144 DGGKTWKFVHPV
+144 DGGSTWKFVHPV

-248 IMRSKDGGTTWETV
+248 IMRSKDGGSTWETV
-262 LSCNVNL
+262 LSCDVNQL
-269 LATGACAST
+269 STGTACAST
-278 SSAGVGD
+278 SSAGIGD
-285 LAVKADGSKIF
+285 LAVKSDGSKIF

-303 NVRHLVGIWESA
+303 NVRHLVGIWESS
-315 TGDSAS
+315 TGDSSS
-321 FVRIAGGEKDATDS
+321 FIRIAGGEKDAADS
-335 VAGWRGYNN
+335 VAGWRGYDN

-352 SAGWGRIVLALSPS
+352 TAGWGRIVIALSPS
-366 NQNIMYTM
+366 NQNILYTM
-374 IENGESASASK
+374 VENSESASSSK
-385 SEADLFKVDMSTKP
+385 SEADLFKVDMTTKP
-399 YKWTGNLDT
+399 YKWTGNLGT
-408 NLVAKRSNNASSS
+408 NLVAKRSNNNSASD
-421 NKYMELQGAYNM
+421 KYMELQGGYNM
-433 LLAVHPTNPNLVLA
+433 MLAVHPTNPNFVLA

-472 SDDTYTDDDGASH
+472 SDDTYTDDDGVSH

-490 FSFDPTNPN
+490 FSFDPTNAN
-499 RVLIASDGGIGLV
+499 RVLIGSDGGIGLV
-512 DDMTVAKPVW
+512 DDITLTKPVW

-528 YQTLQYYH
+528 YQTIQYYH

-548 VGGAQ
+548 YGGAQ

-561 RTNILG
+561 RTSILG
-567 AALPDSN
+567 GNLPDSN

-589 TKKNASNQQYLF
+589 TKKNSAGQQYLF
-601 CAAQLGQFYRMRL
+601 CAAQLGQFYRMKL
-614 FDFNNSNSIY
+614 FDFNNSASIY
-624 TKIKPANTG
+624 TKIKPDNTG
-633 EGLFVTYFHLDP
+633 EGSFITYFHLDP

-657 SIYRT
+657 TLFRT
-662 NSSTTVA
+662 NNAATVTSST
-669 ADNWTLMSGVAPSV
+669 WTMMSGVAPAV
-683 SGDIYALETTRGP
+683 SGDIYALETTKGP
-696 YSTNSHLFIG
+696 YTTNSHLFIG

-720 PESTA
+720 TESAA
-725 PIDISPNGMS
+725 PVDISPSSMS
-735 ACVNGV
+735 ACVNNV
-741 CPLIRDIAVNPRNQ
+741 CPLVRDIAVNPRNQ

-770 FWTGNATAPS
+770 FWTGNATAAS
-780 PTWEMI
+780 PTWVMI
-786 EGNLDIPS
+786 EGNVDIPS

-802 KTTGVEYYVGTSIGL
+802 KTTGVEYYIGTSVGL
-817 FSTNKVSGSA
+817 FSTNKINGSS

-844 NTAVVNSIASRWSDN
+844 NTSVVNSIASRWSDN

-871 TASLGSPI
+871 TANLGSPI
-879 SASSLN
+879 SASSIV
-885 NNNPTTAVFNPIRNS
+885 NNPTTAVFNPIRNNV
-900 ATFINNVYPTITNNT
+900 TFINNIYPTVTDNT
-915 INYKTGNM
+915 INYKVGNLM
-923 LGVKRISVQV
+923 GVKKIALQVTNISGGVV
-933 ANLSGAIVMK
+933 LRK
-943 RETGYEN
+943 ETGYEN
-950 GSMNLGNLPAGTYV
+950 GLLNLGNLPAGTYV
-964 ITITSADRKYQTVR
+964 LTITSSDRKYQSVR
-978 KIIKQ
+978 KIIKR

>member
-1 MRKKYLIGIGLVM
+1 MRKKVLIGIGLTM
-14 LIGSGVTYFLSTE
+14 LIGTGIAYFLNSKE
-27 KKLNWPQKR
+27 SFNWPQKR
-36 MVILNDEEE
+36 MVILNDEDE
-45 ELETENSYL
+45 ELEAENSFM

-62 SRDLRTGTIPD
+62 SRDIKTGTIPE

-87 VNSSNIFQSAVA
+87 VNSSGIFQSAVA
-99 NSYEAVGPTQNG
+99 NNYDAVGPTQNG
-111 GRTRTIVHDRRYNGT
+111 GRTRTVVHDIRYA

-144 DGGKTWKFVHPV
+144 DGGNTWKFVHPV
-156 NEVRSVS
+156 NDVRSVS

-178 TGEAIGVSAAYPNAF
+178 TGEAIGASAAYPNAF

-205 GKTWTTLTITADNV
+205 GKTWTTLTVTADNV

-237 NSDVYAAIHRK
+237 NSDVYAAIHRR
-248 IMRSKDGGTTWETV
+248 IMRSKDGGSTWETV

-269 LATGACAST
+269 LSTGACAST
-278 SSAGVGD
+278 SGAGVGD
-285 LAVKADGSKIF
+285 LAVKSDGSRIF

-303 NVRHLVGIWESA
+303 NVRHLVGIWESS

-321 FVRIAGGEKDATDS
+321 FVRIAGGEKDAADS
-335 VAGWRGYNN
+335 VAGWRAYDN
-344 STNSSGDY
+344 STSSSGDY
-352 SAGWGRIVLALSPS
+352 SAGWGRIVIALSPS

-374 IENGESASASK
+374 IENSESASSSK
-385 SEADLFKVDMSTKP
+385 SEADLFRVDMSTKP
-399 YKWTGNLDT
+399 YKWTGNLGS
-408 NLVAKRSNNASSS
+408 NLVAKRSNNASASD
-421 NKYMELQGAYNM
+421 KYMELQGGYNM
-433 LLAVHPTNPNLVLA
+433 LLAVHPKNSNLVLA

-455 TDGFQTKEN
+455 TDGFQTKDS

-485 ADNHS
+485 ADQHS
-490 FSFDPTNPN
+490 FSFDPTNAN
-499 RVLIASDGGIGLV
+499 RVLIGSDGGIGLIS
-512 DDMTVAKPVW
+512 DITLTKPAW

-548 VGGAQ
+548 YGGSQ

-561 RTNILG
+561 RSNLIG
-567 AALPDSN
+567 SNLPDSN

-579 LGGDGCQVGM
+579 LGGDGCQVGL
-589 TKKNASNQQYLF
+589 TKKNAQNQQYLF

-614 FDFNNSNSIY
+614 FNLNTSSGIY
-624 TKIKPANTG
+624 TKIKPNNTG
-633 EGLFVTYFHLDP
+633 EGIFVTYFHLDP
-645 DNTDYLYYATDD
+645 DNTDYLYYAVDD
-657 SIYRT
+657 TIFRT
-662 NSSTTVA
+662 NSSATVSS
-669 ADNWTLMSGVAPSV
+669 DNWTLMTGVAPSV
-683 SGDIYALETTRGP
+683 SGDIYSLETTRGP

-720 PESTA
+720 SETA
-725 PIDISPNGMS
+725 APVDISPNSMS
-735 ACVNGV
+735 ACANGV
-741 CPLIRDIAVNPRNQ
+741 CPLVRDIAVNPRNQ

-780 PTWEMI
+780 PTWELI

-817 FSTNKVSGSA
+817 FSTTKINGSS
-827 TVWSREVGTSG
+827 TVWSREVGASG

-871 TASLGSPI
+871 TATIGNPI
-879 SASSLN
+879 PASSLN
-885 NNNPTTAVFNPIRNS
+885 NNNPTTAVFNPIRND
-900 ATFINNVYPTITNNT
+900 AFFINNVYPTITNQT
-915 INYKTGNM
+915 VNYKVGNIF
-923 LGVKRISVQV
+923 GVKKIMIQV
-933 ANLSGAIVMK
+933 TNLSGAVVMK
-943 RETGYEN
+943 KETGYEN
-950 GSMNLGNLPAGTYV
+950 GFLNLGNLPSGTYV
-964 ITITSADRKYQTVR
+964 LTITSADRKYQTAK

>member
-1 MRKKYLIGIGLVM
+1 MRKKVLIGIGLTL
-14 LIGSGVTYFLSTE
+14 LIGTGIAYFLSPKE
-27 KKLNWPQKR
+27 SFNWPQKR
-36 MVILNDEEE
+36 MVILNDEDE
-45 ELETENSYL
+45 ELEAENSFM

-62 SRDLRTGTIPD
+62 SRDIKTGTIPE

-87 VNSSNIFQSAVA
+87 VNSSGIFQSAVA
-99 NSYEAVGPTQNG
+99 NNYDAVGPTQNG
-111 GRTRTIVHDRRYNGT
+111 GRTRTVVHDIRYA

-144 DGGKTWKFVHPV
+144 DGGNTWKFVHPV
-156 NEVRSVS
+156 NDVRSVS

-178 TGEAIGVSAAYPNAF
+178 TGEAIGASAAYPNAF

-205 GKTWTTLTITADNV
+205 GKTWTTLTVTADNV

-237 NSDVYAAIHRK
+237 NSDVYAAIHRR
-248 IMRSKDGGTTWETV
+248 IMRSKDGGSTWETV

-269 LATGACAST
+269 LSTGACAST
-278 SSAGVGD
+278 SGAGVGD
-285 LAVKADGSKIF
+285 LAVKSDGSKIF

-303 NVRHLVGIWESA
+303 NVRHLVGIWESS

-321 FVRIAGGEKDATDS
+321 FVRIAGGEKDAADS
-335 VAGWRGYNN
+335 VAGWRAYDN
-344 STNSSGDY
+344 STSSSGDY
-352 SAGWGRIVLALSPS
+352 SAGWGRIVIALSPS

-374 IENGESASASK
+374 IENSESASSSK
-385 SEADLFKVDMSTKP
+385 SEADLFRVDMSTKP
-399 YKWTGNLDT
+399 YKWTGNLGS
-408 NLVAKRSNNASSS
+408 NLVAKRSNNASASD
-421 NKYMELQGAYNM
+421 KYMELQGGYNM
-433 LLAVHPTNPNLVLA
+433 LLAVHPKNSNLVLA

-455 TDGFQTKEN
+455 TDGFQTKDS

-485 ADNHS
+485 ADQHS
-490 FSFDPTNPN
+490 FSFDPTNAN
-499 RVLIASDGGIGLV
+499 RVLIGSDGGIGLIS
-512 DDMTVAKPVW
+512 DITLAKPAW

-548 VGGAQ
+548 YGGSQ

-561 RTNILG
+561 RSNLIG
-567 AALPDSN
+567 SNLPDSN

-579 LGGDGCQVGM
+579 LGGDGCQVGL
-589 TKKNASNQQYLF
+589 TKKNAQNQQYLF

-614 FDFNNSNSIY
+614 FNLNTSSGIY
-624 TKIKPANTG
+624 TKIKPNNTG
-633 EGLFVTYFHLDP
+633 EGIFVTYFHLDP
-645 DNTDYLYYATDD
+645 DNTDYLYYAVDD
-657 SIYRT
+657 TIFRT
-662 NSSTTVA
+662 NSSATVSS
-669 ADNWTLMSGVAPSV
+669 DNWTLMTGVAPSV
-683 SGDIYALETTRGP
+683 SGDIYSLETTRGP

-720 PESTA
+720 SETA
-725 PIDISPNGMS
+725 APVDISPNSMS
-735 ACVNGV
+735 ACANGV
-741 CPLIRDIAVNPRNQ
+741 CPLVRDIAVNPRNQ

-780 PTWEMI
+780 PTWELI

-817 FSTNKVSGSA
+817 FSTTKINGSS
-827 TVWSREVGTSG
+827 TVWSREVGASG

-871 TASLGSPI
+871 TATIGNPI
-879 SASSLN
+879 PASSLN
-885 NNNPTTAVFNPIRNS
+885 NNNPTTAVFNPIRND
-900 ATFINNVYPTITNNT
+900 AFFINNVYPTITNQT
-915 INYKTGNM
+915 VNYKVGNIF
-923 LGVKRISVQV
+923 GVKKIMIQV
-933 ANLSGAIVMK
+933 TNLSGAVVMK
-943 RETGYEN
+943 KETGYEN
-950 GSMNLGNLPAGTYV
+950 GFLNLGNLPSGTYV
-964 ITITSADRKYQTVR
+964 LTITSADRKYQTAK

>member
-1 MRKKYLIGIGLVM
+1 MRKKVLIGIGLTL
-14 LIGSGVTYFLSTE
+14 LIGTRIAYFLSSEETFD
-27 KKLNWPQKR
+27 WPQKR
-36 MVILNDEEE
+36 MVILNDEDE
-45 ELETENSYL
+45 ELEAENSFM

-62 SRDLRTGTIPD
+62 SRDIKTGTIPE

-87 VNSSNIFQSAVA
+87 VNNSGIFQSAVA
-99 NSYEAVGPTQNG
+99 NNYDAVGPTQNG
-111 GRTRTIVHDRRYNGT
+111 GRTRTVVHDIRYA

-144 DGGKTWKFVHPV
+144 DGGNTWKFVHPV
-156 NEVRSVS
+156 NDVRSVS
-163 TLAQDPSKPDTWYAG
+163 TLVQDPSKPDTWYAG
-178 TGEAIGVSAAYPNAF
+178 TGEAIGASAAYPNAF

-205 GKTWTTLTITADNV
+205 GKTWSTLTVTADNV

-237 NSDVYAAIHRK
+237 NSDVYAAIHRR
-248 IMRSKDGGTTWETV
+248 IMRSKDGGSTWETV

-269 LATGACAST
+269 LSTGACAST
-278 SSAGVGD
+278 SGAGVGD
-285 LAVKADGSKIF
+285 LAVKSDGSRIF

-303 NVRHLVGIWESA
+303 NVRHLVGIWESS

-321 FVRIAGGEKDATDS
+321 FVRIAGGEKDAADS
-335 VAGWRGYNN
+335 VAGWRAYDN
-344 STNSSGDY
+344 STSSSGDY

-374 IENGESASASK
+374 IENSESASSSK
-385 SEADLFKVDMSTKP
+385 SEADLFRVDMSTKP
-399 YKWTGNLDT
+399 YKWTGNLGS
-408 NLVAKRSNNASSS
+408 NLVAKRSNNASASD
-421 NKYMELQGAYNM
+421 KYMELQGGYNM
-433 LLAVHPTNPNLVLA
+433 LLAVHPKNSNLVLA

-455 TDGFQTKEN
+455 TDGFQTKDS

-485 ADNHS
+485 ADQHS
-490 FSFDPTNPN
+490 FSFDPTNAN
-499 RVLIASDGGIGLV
+499 RVLIGSDGGIGLIS
-512 DDMTVAKPVW
+512 DITLAKPAW

-548 VGGAQ
+548 YGGSQ

-561 RTNILG
+561 RSNLIG
-567 AALPDSN
+567 SNLPDSN

-579 LGGDGCQVGM
+579 LGGDGCQVGL
-589 TKKNASNQQYLF
+589 TKKNAQNQQYLF

-614 FDFNNSNSIY
+614 FNLNTSSGIY
-624 TKIKPANTG
+624 TKIKPNNTG
-633 EGLFVTYFHLDP
+633 EGIFVTYFHLDP
-645 DNTDYLYYATDD
+645 DNTDYLYYAVDD
-657 SIYRT
+657 TIFRT
-662 NSSTTVA
+662 NSSATVSS
-669 ADNWTLMSGVAPSV
+669 DNWTLMTGVAPSV
-683 SGDIYALETTRGP
+683 SGDIYSLETTRGP

-720 PESTA
+720 SETA
-725 PIDISPNGMS
+725 APVDISPNSMS
-735 ACVNGV
+735 ACANGV
-741 CPLIRDIAVNPRNQ
+741 CPLVRDIAVNPRNQ

-780 PTWEMI
+780 PTWELI

-817 FSTNKVSGSA
+817 FSTTKINGSS
-827 TVWSREVGTSG
+827 TVWSREVGASG

-871 TASLGSPI
+871 TATIGNPI
-879 SASSLN
+879 PASSLN
-885 NNNPTTAVFNPIRNS
+885 NNNPTTAVFNPIRNDVF
-900 ATFINNVYPTITNNT
+900 FINNVYPTITNQT
-915 INYKTGNM
+915 VNYKVGNIF
-923 LGVKRISVQV
+923 GVKKIMIQV
-933 ANLSGAIVMK
+933 TNLSGAVVMK
-943 RETGYEN
+943 KETGYEN
-950 GSMNLGNLPAGTYV
+950 GFLNLGNLPSGTYV
-964 ITITSADRKYQTVR
+964 LTITSADRKYQTAK

>member
-1 MRKKYLIGIGLVM
+1 MRKKVLIGIGLTL
-14 LIGSGVTYFLSTE
+14 LIGTGIAYFLSPKE
-27 KKLNWPQKR
+27 SFNWPQKR
-36 MVILNDEEE
+36 MVILNDEDE
-45 ELETENSYL
+45 ELEAENSFM

-62 SRDLRTGTIPD
+62 SRDIKTGTIPE

-87 VNSSNIFQSAVA
+87 VNSSGIFQSAVA
-99 NSYEAVGPTQNG
+99 NNYDAVGPTQNG
-111 GRTRTIVHDRRYNGT
+111 GRTRTVVHDIRYA

-144 DGGKTWKFVHPV
+144 DGGNTWKFVHPV
-156 NEVRSVS
+156 NDVRSVS

-178 TGEAIGVSAAYPNAF
+178 TGEAIGASAAYPNAF

-205 GKTWTTLTITADNV
+205 GKTWTTLTVTADNV

-237 NSDVYAAIHRK
+237 NSDVYAAIHRR
-248 IMRSKDGGTTWETV
+248 IMRSKDGGSTWETV

-269 LATGACAST
+269 LSTGACAST
-278 SSAGVGD
+278 SGAGVGD
-285 LAVKADGSKIF
+285 LAVKSDGSKIF

-303 NVRHLVGIWESA
+303 NVRHLVGIWESS

-321 FVRIAGGEKDATDS
+321 FVRIAGGEKDAADS
-335 VAGWRGYNN
+335 VAGWRAYDN
-344 STNSSGDY
+344 STSSSGDY
-352 SAGWGRIVLALSPS
+352 SAGWGRIVIALSPS

-374 IENGESASASK
+374 IENSESASSSK
-385 SEADLFKVDMSTKP
+385 SEADLFRVDMSTKP
-399 YKWTGNLDT
+399 YKWTGNLGS
-408 NLVAKRSNNASSS
+408 NLVAKRSNNASASD
-421 NKYMELQGAYNM
+421 KYMELQGGYNM
-433 LLAVHPTNPNLVLA
+433 LLAVHPKNSNLVLA

-455 TDGFQTKEN
+455 TDGFQTKDS

-485 ADNHS
+485 ADQHS
-490 FSFDPTNPN
+490 FSFDPTNAN
-499 RVLIASDGGIGLV
+499 RVLIGSDGGIGLIS
-512 DDMTVAKPVW
+512 DITLAKPAW

-548 VGGAQ
+548 YGGSQ

-561 RTNILG
+561 RSNLIG
-567 AALPDSN
+567 SNLPDSN

-579 LGGDGCQVGM
+579 LGGDGCQVGL
-589 TKKNASNQQYLF
+589 TKKNAQNQQYLF

-614 FDFNNSNSIY
+614 FNLNTSSGIY
-624 TKIKPANTG
+624 TKIKPNNTG
-633 EGLFVTYFHLDP
+633 EGIFVTYFHLDP
-645 DNTDYLYYATDD
+645 DNTDYLYYAVDD
-657 SIYRT
+657 TIFRT
-662 NSSTTVA
+662 NSSATVSS
-669 ADNWTLMSGVAPSV
+669 DNWTLMTGVAPSV
-683 SGDIYALETTRGP
+683 SGDIYSLETTRGP

-720 PESTA
+720 SETA
-725 PIDISPNGMS
+725 APVDISPNSMS
-735 ACVNGV
+735 ACANGV
-741 CPLIRDIAVNPRNQ
+741 CPLVRDIAVNPRNQ

-780 PTWEMI
+780 PTWELI

-817 FSTNKVSGSA
+817 FSTTKINGSS
-827 TVWSREVGTSG
+827 TVWSREVGASG

-871 TASLGSPI
+871 TTTIGNPI
-879 SASSLN
+879 PASSLN
-885 NNNPTTAVFNPIRNS
+885 NNNPTTAVFNPIRND
-900 ATFINNVYPTITNNT
+900 AFFINNVYPTITNQT
-915 INYKTGNM
+915 VNYKVGNIF
-923 LGVKRISVQV
+923 GVKKIMIQV
-933 ANLSGAIVMK
+933 TNLSGAVVMK
-943 RETGYEN
+943 KETGYEN
-950 GSMNLGNLPAGTYV
+950 GFLNLGNLPSGTYV
-964 ITITSADRKYQTVR
+964 LTITSADRKYQTAK

>member
-1 MRKKYLIGIGLVM
+1 MSKKVLIGIGLTL
-14 LIGSGVTYFLSTE
+14 LIGTGIAYFLSPKE
-27 KKLNWPQKR
+27 SFNWPQKR
-36 MVILNDEEE
+36 MVILNDEDE
-45 ELETENSYL
+45 ELEAENSFM

-62 SRDLRTGTIPD
+62 SRDIKTGTIPE

-87 VNSSNIFQSAVA
+87 VNSSGIFQSAVA
-99 NSYEAVGPTQNG
+99 NNYDAVGPTQNG
-111 GRTRTIVHDRRYNGT
+111 GRTRTVVHDIRYA

-144 DGGKTWKFVHPV
+144 DGGNTWKFVHPV
-156 NEVRSVS
+156 NDVRSVS

-178 TGEAIGVSAAYPNAF
+178 TGEAIGASAAYPNAF

-205 GKTWTTLTITADNV
+205 GKTWTTLTVTADNV

-237 NSDVYAAIHRK
+237 NSDVYAAIHRR
-248 IMRSKDGGTTWETV
+248 IMRSKDGGSTWETV

-269 LATGACAST
+269 LSTGACAST
-278 SSAGVGD
+278 SGAGVGD
-285 LAVKADGSKIF
+285 LAVKSDGSKIF

-303 NVRHLVGIWESA
+303 NVRHLVGIWESS

-321 FVRIAGGEKDATDS
+321 FVRIAGGEKDAADS
-335 VAGWRGYNN
+335 VAGWRAYDN
-344 STNSSGDY
+344 STSSSGDY
-352 SAGWGRIVLALSPS
+352 SAGWGRIVIALSPS

-374 IENGESASASK
+374 IENSESASSSK
-385 SEADLFKVDMSTKP
+385 SEADLFRVDMSTKP
-399 YKWTGNLDT
+399 YKWTGNLGS
-408 NLVAKRSNNASSS
+408 NLVAKRSNNASASD
-421 NKYMELQGAYNM
+421 KYMELQGGYNM
-433 LLAVHPTNPNLVLA
+433 LLAVHPKNSNLVLA

-455 TDGFQTKEN
+455 TDGFQTKDS

-485 ADNHS
+485 ADQHS
-490 FSFDPTNPN
+490 FSFDPTNAN
-499 RVLIASDGGIGLV
+499 RVLIGSDGGIGLIS
-512 DDMTVAKPVW
+512 DITLAKPAW

-548 VGGAQ
+548 YGGSQ

-561 RTNILG
+561 RSNLIG
-567 AALPDSN
+567 SNLPDSN

-579 LGGDGCQVGM
+579 LGGDGCQVGL
-589 TKKNASNQQYLF
+589 TKKNAQNQQYLF

-614 FDFNNSNSIY
+614 FNLNTSSGIY
-624 TKIKPANTG
+624 TKIKPNNTG
-633 EGLFVTYFHLDP
+633 EGIFVTYFHLDP
-645 DNTDYLYYATDD
+645 DNTDYLYYAVDD
-657 SIYRT
+657 TIFRT
-662 NSSTTVA
+662 NSSATVSS
-669 ADNWTLMSGVAPSV
+669 DNWTLMTGVAPSV
-683 SGDIYALETTRGP
+683 SGDIYSLETTRGP

-720 PESTA
+720 SETA
-725 PIDISPNGMS
+725 APVDISPNSMS
-735 ACVNGV
+735 ACANGV
-741 CPLIRDIAVNPRNQ
+741 CPLVRDIAVNPRNQ

-780 PTWEMI
+780 PTWELI

-817 FSTNKVSGSA
+817 FSTTKINGSS
-827 TVWSREVGTSG
+827 TVWSREVGASG

-871 TASLGSPI
+871 TATIGNPI
-879 SASSLN
+879 PASSLN
-885 NNNPTTAVFNPIRNS
+885 NNNPTTAVFNPIRND
-900 ATFINNVYPTITNNT
+900 AFFINNVYPTITNQT
-915 INYKTGNM
+915 VNYKVGNIF
-923 LGVKRISVQV
+923 GVKKIMIQV
-933 ANLSGAIVMK
+933 TNLSGAVVMK
-943 RETGYEN
+943 KETGYEN
-950 GSMNLGNLPAGTYV
+950 GFLNLGNLPSGTYV
-964 ITITSADRKYQTVR
+964 LTITSADRKYQTAK

>member
-1 MRKKYLIGIGLVM
+1 MRKNIYIAIGLIAI
-14 LIGSGVTYFLSTE
+14 LSGAYFHMNTANDNS
-27 KKLNWPQKR
+27 WPQKR
-36 MVILNDEEE
+36 MVILNNEDEEME
-45 ELETENSYL
+45 AENSFL
-54 RARHEWLI
+54 RARQEWLI
-62 SRDLRTGTIPD
+62 SRDLKTGKIPE
-73 GIHARE
+73 GIHAKE

-87 VNSSNIFQSAVA
+87 VNSSGAFQSVVA

-111 GRTRTIVHDRRYNGT
+111 GRTRTIVHDKRYNGSS
-126 TNKVVLA
+126 NKVILA

-144 DGGKTWKFVHPV
+144 DGGSTWKFVHPV

-248 IMRSKDGGTTWETV
+248 IMRSKDGGSTWETV
-262 LSCNVNL
+262 LSCDVNQL
-269 LATGACAST
+269 STGTACAST
-278 SSAGVGD
+278 SSAGIGD
-285 LAVKADGSKIF
+285 LAVKSDGSKIF

-303 NVRHLVGIWESA
+303 NVRHLVGIWESS
-315 TGDSAS
+315 TGDSSS
-321 FVRIAGGEKDATDS
+321 FIRIAGGEKDAADS
-335 VAGWRGYNN
+335 VAGWRGYDNA
-344 STNSSGDY
+344 TNSSGDY
-352 SAGWGRIVLALSPS
+352 SAGWGRIVIALSPS
-366 NQNIMYTM
+366 NQNILYTM
-374 IENGESASASK
+374 VENSESASSSK
-385 SEADLFKVDMSTKP
+385 SEADLFKVDMTTKP
-399 YKWTGNLDT
+399 YKWTGNLGT
-408 NLVAKRSNNASSS
+408 NLVAKRSNNNSASD
-421 NKYMELQGAYNM
+421 KYMELQGGYNM
-433 LLAVHPTNPNLVLA
+433 MLAVHPTNPNLVLA

-472 SDDTYTDDDGASH
+472 SDDTYTDDDGVSH

-490 FSFDPTNPN
+490 FSFDPTNAN
-499 RVLIASDGGIGLV
+499 RVLIGSDGGIGLV
-512 DDMTVAKPVW
+512 DDITLTKPVW

-528 YQTLQYYH
+528 YQTIQYYH

-548 VGGAQ
+548 YGGAQ

-561 RTNILG
+561 RTSILG
-567 AALPDSN
+567 GNLPDSN

-589 TKKNASNQQYLF
+589 TKKNSAGQQYLF
-601 CAAQLGQFYRMRL
+601 CAAQLGQFYRMKL
-614 FDFNNSNSIY
+614 FDFNNSASIY
-624 TKIKPANTG
+624 TKIKPDNTG
-633 EGLFVTYFHLDP
+633 EGSFITYFHLDP

-657 SIYRT
+657 TLFRT
-662 NSSTTVA
+662 NNAATVTSST
-669 ADNWTLMSGVAPSV
+669 WTMMSGVAPAV
-683 SGDIYALETTRGP
+683 SGDIYALETTKGP
-696 YSTNSHLFIG
+696 YTTNSHLFIG

-720 PESTA
+720 TESAA
-725 PIDISPNGMS
+725 PVDISPSSMS
-735 ACVNGV
+735 ACVNNV
-741 CPLIRDIAVNPRNQ
+741 CPLVRDIAVNPRNQ

-770 FWTGNATAPS
+770 FWTGNATAAS
-780 PTWEMI
+780 PTWVMI
-786 EGNLDIPS
+786 EGNVDIPS

-802 KTTGVEYYVGTSIGL
+802 KTTGVEYYIGTSVGL
-817 FSTNKVSGSA
+817 FSTNKINGSS

-844 NTAVVNSIASRWSDN
+844 NTSVVNSIASRWSDN

-871 TASLGSPI
+871 TANLGSPI
-879 SASSLN
+879 SASSIV
-885 NNNPTTAVFNPIRNS
+885 NNPTTAVFNPIRNNV
-900 ATFINNVYPTITNNT
+900 TFINNIYPTVTDNT
-915 INYKTGNM
+915 INYKVGNLM
-923 LGVKRISVQV
+923 GVKKIALQVTNISGGVV
-933 ANLSGAIVMK
+933 LRK
-943 RETGYEN
+943 ETGYEN
-950 GSMNLGNLPAGTYV
+950 GLLNLGNLPAGTYV
-964 ITITSADRKYQTVR
+964 LTITSSDRKYQSVR
-978 KIIKQ
+978 KIIKR